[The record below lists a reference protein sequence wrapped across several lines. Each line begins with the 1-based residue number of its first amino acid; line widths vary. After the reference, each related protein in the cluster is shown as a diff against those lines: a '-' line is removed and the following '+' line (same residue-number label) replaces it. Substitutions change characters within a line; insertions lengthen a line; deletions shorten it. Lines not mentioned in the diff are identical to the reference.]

1 MSLGPG
7 HALDEF
13 IEALGDDDPQA
24 LYDKAPCGYLTTDA
38 DGLILKCNRT
48 FLTLTGFT
56 YEEIVGRRR
65 FADLLTRGGQIFH
78 ETHYAPMLRLQGAAR
93 EIALDVVRK
102 DGSRLPVLV
111 NAVLERDDRAR
122 PSIIRTAVFA
132 AEQRR
137 QYEEELLLAKQ
148 RAEESQA
155 RAVALAR
162 TLQATLIPPT
172 PPRIPHVDV
181 AAGYR
186 PAGDGT
192 QVGGD
197 FYDVFRVDDDDWVVI
212 LGDVCGKGAE
222 AAVVTALAR
231 YTLRAAAVEHGEPSS
246 ALATLNQVM
255 LGHETERFCTVVF
268 VRLRHADG
276 RIRCRLASGGHP
288 LPLLRRA
295 DGSVVEVGRPGS
307 LVGILEETTFEDVE
321 VVIEPGEA
329 LVLYTDGVAEARDN
343 GDQYGMERL
352 ADVLRLDHRTA
363 EALVASVVEDVL
375 AFQGGTALDDIAVL
389 ALRVPPD

>member
-1 MSLGPG
+1 
-7 HALDEF
+7 
-13 IEALGDDDPQA
+13 
-24 LYDKAPCGYLTTDA
+24 
-38 DGLILKCNRT
+38 
-48 FLTLTGFT
+48 
-56 YEEIVGRRR
+56 
-65 FADLLTRGGQIFH
+65 
-78 ETHYAPMLRLQGAAR
+78 
-93 EIALDVVRK
+93 
-102 DGSRLPVLV
+102 
-111 NAVLERDDRAR
+111 
-122 PSIIRTAVFA
+122 
-132 AEQRR
+132 
-137 QYEEELLLAKQ
+137 
-148 RAEESQA
+148 
-155 RAVALAR
+155 
-162 TLQATLIPPT
+162 
-172 PPRIPHVDV
+172 
-181 AAGYR
+181 
-186 PAGDGT
+186 
-192 QVGGD
+192 
-197 FYDVFRVDDDDWVVI
+197 VVI

-352 ADVLRLDHRTA
+352 ADELRLDHRTA